1 MMKAARKP
9 SARQLRKQRAAHAVA
24 QRTSRQVDLCAICQ
38 EGVIGPALRT
48 AERRLGRF
56 LPCGCEKLCWNCAYN
71 YAMRSSL
78 YRADNQPILNE
89 DDLEST
95 AVHCPGC
102 NSVATAFEECT
113 PAGTI
118 LAVAALPFRDL
129 SAQQRHTL
137 RHALSRGMLRGTS
150 SGTSSGTRSD
160 CETPFAWV
168 NRGGRQMQLGT
179 FAEEFAEEVA
189 LCVARSPEGRVAAA
203 E

>member
-1 MMKAARKP
+1 
-9 SARQLRKQRAAHAVA
+9 
-24 QRTSRQVDLCAICQ
+24 
-38 EGVIGPALRT
+38 
-48 AERRLGRF
+48 
-56 LPCGCEKLCWNCAYN
+56 
-71 YAMRSSL
+71 MRSSL